1 MAASLF
7 LPIPPPA
14 IDFRAK
20 NRPHFVIKT
29 TLGAGSGRAS
39 PWDVQD
45 ESLTKYSKS
54 SSGGKCELAQISL
67 TFLLHRPPPGRC

>member
-14 IDFRAK
+14 IDFRVK
-20 NRPHFVIKT
+20 NRPHIVIKT
-29 TLGAGSGRAS
+29 TFRVTGSCVCW
-39 PWDVQD
+39 WDVQD

-54 SSGGKCELAQISL
+54 LSRESVSSQ
-67 TFLLHRPPPGRC
+67 R